1 MRRGPHRG
9 GDPNGVLSLPANLAA
24 VQRHQIDGV
33 AGEMPGVHGPAG
45 AARNQRGLAL
55 MHAQAFLDPEVLGR
69 DLDRALDHP
78 NQIGVH
84 ARQPITQQLAE
95 TKGSFEATPS
105 GR

>member
-1 MRRGPHRG
+1 MLFQVVSIQPSERWTWEIRNSSMWPLKG
-9 GDPNGVLSLPANLAA
+9 SA
-24 VQRHQIDGV
+24 
-33 AGEMPGVHGPAG
+33 MPLT
-45 AARNQRGLAL
+45 R
-55 MHAQAFLDPEVLGR
+55 AQAFLDPEVLGR

-84 ARQPITQQLAE
+84 TRQPITQQLAE